1 MASNWN
7 FVAAGYA
14 IAAAALVSYFAWIKL
29 RTRRIKR
36 TLSDDRD

>member
-1 MASNWN
+1 MPSNWN
-7 FVAAGYA
+7 YVAAGYA
-14 IAAAALVSYFAWIKL
+14 ITAGALISYYTWVKV